1 MYYPLSFQYVQT
13 KHVYFFFETVSDD
26 STPVVSNP
34 IPAIPSNVIL
44 DIHNMRMAEGITFE
58 TAITNIR
65 QKLVVPA
72 GQTPHPFRR
81 NTPESFLDKLRSVV
95 ATYLY
100 RERIQKLKEE
110 NVDFSTYMYVPEIDP
125 IMGTPR
131 HDRSDHNHLFRRI
144 AKSIRDGKDN
154 RLNYKAFDD
163 VLLDPKSGLTH
174 AALIGK
180 RKQSLVDAERLLSY
194 HVVESLKRNGHERE
208 AKHVEVIANWHEAT
222 DGRATETLQIQLLND
237 AIHFR

>member
-1 MYYPLSFQYVQT
+1 M
-13 KHVYFFFETVSDD
+13 SDD

-44 DIHNMRMAEGITFE
+44 DIHNMRMTEDMTFE
-58 TAITNIR
+58 T
-65 QKLVVPA
+65 A

-110 NVDFSTYMYVPEIDP
+110 NVDFSTYLYIPEIDP
-125 IMGTPR
+125 IMGTP
-131 HDRSDHNHLFRRI
+131 RI

-163 VLLDPKSGLTH
+163 VLSDPKSGLTH

-222 DGRATETLQIQLLND
+222 DGRGISQLKHCKYNYLMMQYILD
-237 AIHFR
+237 DWMPSWRPCYDF